1 MTIIACKN
9 VGKMYPRGV
18 QAIHDVNFTI
28 EEGEFVYLL
37 GASGSGKSTLL
48 KSLYRDEKITTG
60 SVMVQGHDLSTMK
73 TRDLY
78 KLRRDI
84 GIIFQNY
91 HLLQKWT
98 VYENVR
104 FALEILEV
112 PKEEMDARIRQTLTL
127 VELADKADAYPDELS
142 GGQQQRV
149 AIARALVNEP
159 KLILA
164 DEPTGNLD
172 PHTSMEIFRLL
183 MRLNRRGTTVV
194 LATHDQHIFQRFK
207 FRTLTMAN
215 GMLVADE
222 AKQAGGSLQYD
233 YKKKDFYIV

>member
-9 VGKMYPRGV
+9 VGKVYPRGV
-18 QAIHDVNFTI
+18 QAIQDVSFTI
-28 EEGEFVYLL
+28 EAGEFVYLL

-60 SVMVQGHDLSTMK
+60 SLIVGGHDVAKMK
-73 TRDLY
+73 DRDLH
-78 KLRRDI
+78 KLRREM
-84 GIIFQNY
+84 GVIFQHY
-91 HLLQKWT
+91 HLLPNRT

-112 PKEEMDARIRQTLTL
+112 PEEEKEARIRQTLTL
-127 VELADKADAYPDELS
+127 VELADKADCYPEELS

-149 AIARALVNEP
+149 AIARALINEP
-159 KLILA
+159 RLLLA

-172 PHTSMEIFRLL
+172 PKTSMEIFRLL
-183 MRLNRRGTTVV
+183 LRLNRRGTTIL
-194 LATHDQHIFQRFK
+194 LATHDQHIFKRFQ
-207 FRTLTMAN
+207 FRTLTMEK
-215 GMLVADE
+215 GRLVADE
-222 AKQAGGSLQYD
+222 AKQAVGSLQYD

>member
-18 QAIHDVNFTI
+18 QAIRDVNFTI

-48 KSLYRDEKITTG
+48 RSLYRDEKITTG

-91 HLLQKWT
+91 HLLKKWT

-112 PKEEMDARIRQTLTL
+112 PEEEMDARIRQTLTL

-159 KLILA
+159 KLLLA

-183 MRLNRRGTTVV
+183 VRLNRRGTTVV
-194 LATHDQHIFQRFK
+194 LATHDQHIFQRFQ
-207 FRTLTMAN
+207 FRSLTMAN

-222 AKQAGGSLQYD
+222 AKQAVGSLQYD